1 MFLECLCS
9 LVCVLFLCLSV
20 LNSIFFSYFNFYVRV
35 AILNVCFGILS
46 LYIIVSSLEFLAFV
60 LMHLLMDLIG

>member
-1 MFLECLCS
+1 MFEC
-9 LVCVLFLCLSV
+9 VEF
-20 LNSIFFSYFNFYVRV
+20 NFFFSYFNFYVRV